1 MRRLRP
7 HRLAVLVLGLV
18 VAAAAVASG
27 GARKVVDEN
36 EDQLLRE
43 RTAEVAS
50 LLESLGSGYEAEIA
64 SVAAVAEV
72 TDGDPAQFARAVTS
86 VDEGAGTP
94 GNGTWALLRRS
105 AGAWTVTT
113 ALGEMTPLADFSPEA
128 TAALEDAAQGRFV
141 VVGFLGEG
149 LSRRLG
155 MATGR
160 PSVGGDLVVYT
171 ETGLL
176 AATASATADGAAD
189 GAEVAEE
196 DNPIAGLAA
205 RVFIGEEPDPDTLLL
220 AVGEFDDSHVASR
233 LVDVAGTTVFLQVSP
248 TEALGGSLALALPRI
263 LFWGLVLLG
272 LSLAGVVETVQR
284 RRDDAVRKG
293 QDLERQNALLDQA
306 LHDQRLAESARANL
320 EAELRQAQRLEAVG
334 HLAGGVAHDFNNV
347 LAAILSYA
355 DLASDAT
362 DDPDLEADL
371 RAIQHAARRGADLTR
386 KLLQFSRRRPGEV
399 MIVDVNDRVAD
410 VTGMLGRTLGED
422 VSLRTALASHPTTA
436 LVDPVELDQVL
447 LNLVVNAR
455 DAVSPGG
462 TITIAT
468 EVVAL
473 AAADAEVLAGADP
486 GRYVRLTVADD
497 GAGMDPEV
505 IEHAFEPFFTTK
517 GRGEGTGLGLSTVYG
532 IVQRHGGRVSAHST
546 PGEGTTIEVLLPLSE
561 EDVAA
566 PAAIESP
573 TASGDGDGRTILVV
587 EDEEDL
593 RRALRR
599 MLEHAGFRVL
609 DAPDGSVALERHTS
623 AHVDLL
629 LTDVI
634 MPKGVTGVDVAE
646 GFRSRD
652 TDLPV
657 VFVTGYSDDILE
669 PGSLDGGRTSLLQK
683 PFSEADLLEAVDHA
697 LAART

>member
-1 MRRLRP
+1 
-7 HRLAVLVLGLV
+7 
-18 VAAAAVASG
+18 
-27 GARKVVDEN
+27 
-36 EDQLLRE
+36 
-43 RTAEVAS
+43 
-50 LLESLGSGYEAEIA
+50 
-64 SVAAVAEV
+64 
-72 TDGDPAQFARAVTS
+72 
-86 VDEGAGTP
+86 
-94 GNGTWALLRRS
+94 
-105 AGAWTVTT
+105 
-113 ALGEMTPLADFSPEA
+113 
-128 TAALEDAAQGRFV
+128 
-141 VVGFLGEG
+141 
-149 LSRRLG
+149 
-155 MATGR
+155 
-160 PSVGGDLVVYT
+160 
-171 ETGLL
+171 
-176 AATASATADGAAD
+176 
-189 GAEVAEE
+189 
-196 DNPIAGLAA
+196 
-205 RVFIGEEPDPDTLLL
+205 
-220 AVGEFDDSHVASR
+220 
-233 LVDVAGTTVFLQVSP
+233 
-248 TEALGGSLALALPRI
+248 
-263 LFWGLVLLG
+263 
-272 LSLAGVVETVQR
+272 
-284 RRDDAVRKG
+284 
-293 QDLERQNALLDQA
+293 
-306 LHDQRLAESARANL
+306 
-320 EAELRQAQRLEAVG
+320 
-334 HLAGGVAHDFNNV
+334 VAHDFNNV